1 MQIPLQSHQATIQE
15 HQFNHSPPLKIVL
28 TRNRSESNS
37 AGALYI
43 DLSSHQHLLITIS
56 TTTMLFTGKNICQN
70 QDFVITGGAIVGNW
84 SGWGGAYAS
93 YGAVNSTFS
102 DVRILGN
109 EANKTSSANGG
120 VAYFNTGT
128 LGGTFIN
135 CEISGNKANGDGGV
149 FYRGVNRF
157 VNCTIVANQ
166 ASAGG
171 VSILFSGESI
181 TLENS
186 IMWANNATQA
196 NEIWV
201 NAGAVTANY
210 SLFDSTQSWGQFRIK
225 QFG

>member
-1 MQIPLQSHQATIQE
+1 MSRILR
-15 HQFNHSPPLKIVL
+15 VL
-28 TRNRSESNS
+28 FT
-37 AGALYI
+37 LI
-43 DLSSHQHLLITIS
+43 LLPHQHLRITIS
-56 TTTMLFTGKNICQN
+56 IYASSQGGAIFAENQN
-70 QDFVITGGAIVGNW
+70 FVITGGAIVGNW

-157 VNCTIVANQ
+157 LNCTIVGNQ
-166 ASAGG
+166 ASSS
-171 VSILFSGESI
+171 V
-181 TLENS
+181 
-186 IMWANNATQA
+186 
-196 NEIWV
+196 
-201 NAGAVTANY
+201 
-210 SLFDSTQSWGQFRIK
+210 
-225 QFG
+225 